1 VVRGWSQWEREVESR
16 GGGGWLR
23 EVDEEEEED
32 GGLGIRKDGGG
43 FS

>member
-1 VVRGWSQWEREVESR
+1 
-16 GGGGWLR
+16 LP

-43 FS
+43 FSKEKEVVEKNGRERERRLR

>member
-1 VVRGWSQWEREVESR
+1 
-16 GGGGWLR
+16 LP